1 MNDGYGWHEAF
12 WAAGRS
18 VFDDLN
24 PFTDEL
30 VNRLEID
37 CFESPGNGTSSFF
50 HFGAIFWAKNIKNIV
65 YEDN

>member
-1 MNDGYGWHEAF
+1 MNDAYGWHEAF
-12 WAAGRS
+12 WAAGRT
-18 VFDDLN
+18 VFDDPNL
-24 PFTDEL
+24 FTDEL
-30 VNRLEID
+30 GNCLEID